1 MLSTSILLAASMV
14 VGQAEQVK
22 VAVPQE
28 VLSFFGYFVGEW
40 RMEGVALDGAVSGVN
55 TWKWAEAKHCLTYD
69 SLWKDKNGTAHA
81 LAICGWDP
89 AKKQLVETEYWT
101 GGGTNTLRYSKIS
114 DALWE
119 GTMSGVES
127 DGKELTGKIA
137 YEIKSPTHLV
147 FRATDVKVGGE
158 PRKNVEINYFKK

>member
-1 MLSTSILLAASMV
+1 MCRPLGIEDTFCNVPADKLPRLVSAYLLV
-14 VGQAEQVK
+14 DNNVRKVQA
-22 VAVPQE
+22 
-28 VLSFFGYFVGEW
+28 GETLTH
-40 RMEGVALDGAVSGVN
+40 RL
-55 TWKWAEAKHCLTYD
+55 WAYD
-69 SLWKDKNGTAHA
+69 TLWKEAGGTARA

-101 GGGTNTLRYSKIS
+101 GGGTNTLRYSKTN
-114 DALWE
+114 DTLWE
-119 GTMSGVES
+119 GTMSGVEA

-158 PRKNVEINYFKK
+158 PRKDIEISYFKK

>member
-1 MLSTSILLAASMV
+1 MLSASILLTASMV
-14 VGQAEQVK
+14 MGQVEQVK

-28 VLSFFGYFVGEW
+28 VLSVFSYFVGEW

-69 SLWKDKNGTAHA
+69 SLWKDQGGTARA
-81 LAICGWDP
+81 LALCGWDP

-101 GGGTNTLRYSKIS
+101 GGATNTLRYSKTN

-119 GTMSGVES
+119 GTMSGVEL
-127 DGKELTGKIA
+127 DGKELTGNIA

-147 FRATDVKVGGE
+147 FRATNVKVGGE
-158 PRKNVEINYFKK
+158 PRKDIKINYFKK